1 MTLQEKFNNM
11 IGSVVNR
18 FTSLSQD
25 ENGSVK
31 VEKTVTD
38 GMPELARQAAAE
50 GAVLI
55 ENNGVLPLK
64 EGTVVSLFGRT
75 YSDYFYVGYGSGG
88 DVNRPYNINISQGII
103 DCPHLEINEYL
114 HNVYSEWMAKHPVA
128 HGYWAHWP
136 LRYEEMPL
144 TDEIVSNARQ
154 HSETAVVTIGRSSG
168 EDRDCDLANGSY
180 YLHDEEI
187 KMLDL
192 VCKYFDNIIIL
203 LNVGNIIDMSWVKH
217 YGKKIGAVM
226 YVWQGGME
234 SGNAVADL
242 LSGEVSPSGKLSDTI
257 AKEYTDYPS
266 SASFGNKKFNEYTED
281 IFVGYRYFE
290 TFAKDKVL
298 YPFGYGLSYTDF
310 DIKFNNATADDKGF
324 NFSFTVT
331 NTGDRAGKEVLQ
343 LYLSKPCG
351 KLGNPA
357 RELVAFCKTKELQPE
372 ESQDI
377 ELSVTMYQLTSY
389 DECGATNNAESY
401 VTEQGEYDFYAGNSV
416 RNAEKVYSYYQEETE
431 LWQRLKQ
438 VCAPKFDMS
447 VMQARLNDNN
457 EVVLSYKTA
466 SKERYDMAS
475 RIINNLPETIVQT
488 GDRGI
493 KLDDVKNGSATL
505 DDFVAQ
511 LSNEELEAITRGAY
525 KMDSPLGAK
534 GNAGA
539 YGGVTESLRAKG
551 VKPVITTDG
560 PSGIRLLACCS
571 LLPIGTLLACSF
583 NTQLCDDLYSLVA
596 GEMKEKGSD
605 VLLAPGMNIH
615 RNPLCGRNFEYFSED
630 PYLTGKMA
638 GACVKGIQSRGGSAC
653 PKHFAGN
660 NQELRRNTN
669 DSRMSER
676 ALREIYLKGFE
687 ICIKDAKPKNIM
699 TSYNKING
707 VWSHYNYDTCLTVL
721 RREWGYEGNVM
732 TDWWMQSS
740 NSIEFPKL
748 RDQAYRVRSG
758 VDLLMPGGDRVTN
771 GKPDGTLFATLGK
784 RNGITVG
791 EAQLCAKHILKS
803 VMEID

>member
-1 MTLQEKFNNM
+1 MTFKEKFNNAV
-11 IGSVVNR
+11 GKVVNK

-31 VEKTVTD
+31 VDKTVTQ
-38 GMPELARQAAAE
+38 GMPELARLAAAE
-50 GAVLI
+50 GAVLL

-75 YSDYFYVGYGSGG
+75 YNDYFYVGYGSGG

-103 DCPHLEINEYL
+103 NCPHLELNESL
-114 HNVYSEWMAKHPVA
+114 HKVYMDWIEKNPVS

-144 TDEIVSNARQ
+144 SDEIVKQARDV
-154 HSETAVVTIGRSSG
+154 SSTAVVTIGRSSG

-187 KMLDL
+187 NMLNM
-192 VCKYFDNIIIL
+192 VCKYFDDIIIL

-217 YGKKIGAVM
+217 YAKKIGAVM

-234 SGNAVADL
+234 SGNAIADL
-242 LSGEVSPSGKLSDTI
+242 LCGEVSPSGKLCDTV
-257 AKEYTDYPS
+257 AKEYSDYPS
-266 SASFGNKKFNEYTED
+266 SSSFGNKKYNEYTED

-290 TFAKDKVL
+290 TFAKEKVL

-310 DIKFNNATADDKGF
+310 DIKFSGAQADDTGF
-324 NFSFTVT
+324 RFSFTVT
-331 NTGDRAGKEVLQ
+331 NTGARAGKEILQ
-343 LYLSKPCG
+343 LYLSKPCA

-357 RELVAFCKTKELQPE
+357 RELAAFAKTDELQPS
-372 ESQDI
+372 ESQNI
-377 ELSVTMYQLTSY
+377 ELFVNMYQLTSY
-389 DECGATNNAESY
+389 DDCGATNNAESY
-401 VTEQGEYDFYAGNSV
+401 VTEQGEYAFYAGNSV
-416 RNAEKVYSYYQEETE
+416 RNTVMVYSYYQENTE
-431 LWQRLKQ
+431 IWQRLKQ
-438 VCAPKFDMS
+438 VCAPKHDIS
-447 VMQARLNDNN
+447 VMQARQDDNGK
-457 EVVLSYKTA
+457 VVLSYKLA
-466 SKERYDMAS
+466 SKERYDMAT
-475 RIINNLPETIVQT
+475 RIINNLPETIEQT

-493 KLDDVKNGSATL
+493 KLDDVKNGRATL
-505 DDFVAQ
+505 DEFVAQ
-511 LSNEELEAITRGAY
+511 LNNEELEAITRGDY

-551 VKPVITTDG
+551 IKPVITTDG

-583 NTQLCDDLYSLVA
+583 NTALTDDLYSIIA
-596 GEMKEKGSD
+596 KEMKEKGSD

-638 GACVKGIQSRGGSAC
+638 AACVNGIQSQGGSAC

-687 ICIKDAKPKNIM
+687 ICIKEAKPKNIM

-707 VWSHYNYDTCLTVL
+707 VWCHYNYDTCLTVL

-740 NSIEFPKL
+740 RSIEFPKL
-748 RDQAYRVRSG
+748 RNQAYRVRSG

-784 RNGITVG
+784 QYGITVG
-791 EAQLCAKHILKS
+791 EAQLCAKHVLNS
-803 VMEID
+803 VMQIK